1 MNPKDIPIII
11 HEDAFRKWSFKFPD
25 GKMLDLPALN
35 KSSLVESGYS
45 IIEKN
50 FSSLWTEDGILVTGE
65 IPTTNN
71 FEKGLPNHNS
81 EVNGKMEPEPVIKD
95 DQAIVF
101 NIKDNG
107 LVIITGC
114 GHSGI
119 INTVDDAKE
128 LTCQDKIMQW

>member
-1 MNPKDIPIII
+1 
-11 HEDAFRKWSFKFPD
+11 
-25 GKMLDLPALN
+25 MLDLPALN

-50 FSSLWTEDGILVTGE
+50 FSSLWTKDGILVTGE

-81 EVNGKMEPEPVIKD
+81 EANGKMEPEPVIKD

-101 NIKDNG
+101 NIKEKG

-119 INTVDDAKE
+119 INTVDYAKE
-128 LTCQDKIMQW
+128 LTCQDKIISDRRNALVRWNL